1 MSFVGTYFAFPI
13 QAFCIQKIALK
24 AELNAA
30 GVTFPFPITDL
41 VLTGVSNL

>member
-1 MSFVGTYFAFPI
+1 MGVVGTSSAFWI
-13 QAFCIQKIALK
+13 QAFCIQEIALK

-30 GVTFPFPITDL
+30 GVIFPFPATDL